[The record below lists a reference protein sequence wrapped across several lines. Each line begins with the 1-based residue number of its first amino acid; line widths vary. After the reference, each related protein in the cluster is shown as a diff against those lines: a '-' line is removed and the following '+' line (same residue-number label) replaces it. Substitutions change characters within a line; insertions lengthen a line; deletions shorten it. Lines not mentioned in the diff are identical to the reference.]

1 MLSVF
6 QRQNPIGYCGK
17 KRAVR
22 APGLNATIKRER
34 DVFQVFS
41 SQADAAVSDM
51 T

>member
-22 APGLNATIKRER
+22 APGLNATVKRKS
-34 DVFQVFS
+34 DVFS
-41 SQADAAVSDM
+41 TDGSQADAND
-51 T
+51 TLT

>member
-6 QRQNPIGYCGK
+6 QRQKPIGYCGK

-22 APGLNATIKRER
+22 TPRLNATIKTKS
-34 DVFQVFS
+34 DVFHIGGSQVNAKGFL
-41 SQADAAVSDM
+41 